1 MQGLVLLPKVPT
13 TINII
18 NIWDKY
24 INKNWLKMESK
35 LGSSEFPVT
44 KNHKLL
50 DPSNPE
56 ILRFWDLWSFE
67 FKKKEVLEK
76 DKVISTVIISSITSH
91 WKNE

>member
-56 ILRFWDLWSFE
+56 ILWDLWSFK
-67 FKKKEVLEK
+67 FKKMEVPEK
-76 DKVISTVIISSITSH
+76 DNVISTVIISSITSH